1 MCADMGLI
9 FLEATRASDR
19 ISGAPPQG
27 DGRRTA
33 RCEQDHRKR
42 FPFLAAVPAVRLSPA
57 GAFFPPAVSLYPI
70 SACRQYIPTAGIPGH
85 EFLMSA

>member
-1 MCADMGLI
+1 MCADMGFI

-33 RCEQDHRKR
+33 RCQQDRSLQDT
-42 FPFLAAVPAVRLSPA
+42 FLAAVPARLDLTCGCFLFSPA
-57 GAFFPPAVSLYPI
+57 
-70 SACRQYIPTAGIPGH
+70 
-85 EFLMSA
+85 